1 VKNFLVQE
9 QVDVERRFIEQ
20 TDMTW

>member
-1 VKNFLVQE
+1 VQE
-9 QVDVERRFIEQ
+9 QVDVEQKFIEQ